1 MSQRKINPKD
11 DLFSEAQFEILLA
24 EISTLFINLPV
35 QQIDDEI
42 GAAQQRICNFLD
54 LDRSTLWQDLDQ
66 KTETMQLTHIYQPE
80 GSRPPVKGM
89 DVNDFFPWVYQK
101 VISGETVTVVKM
113 TDLPEDAER
122 DRESF
127 SLYGA
132 KSGVYV
138 PLSVGKGPVFGVLT
152 FATMHHVNN
161 WSERVV
167 KGCTLLAQVFSNT
180 LARKKTEMSL
190 YESEAR
196 LILATNAAGA
206 GLWNMELDTGAVWV
220 SDKIRELLHLTPD
233 EKLNDSSF
241 YNVMYPED
249 RERVKQIVEEA
260 IQTGEHFS
268 CEFRVVLPKGKIRW
282 ISARGQRDSGLEGR
296 PKSLLGVSLDISAS
310 KLMEKQLEERLNQ
323 IEDLKKRLEQENVYL
338 QEEVKLLAEN
348 SEILGKS
355 NAIKNIISQARQV
368 AETDSTVLLLGATG
382 TGKEL
387 LARAIHNMSLRKDR
401 PLVTINCASL
411 PPSLIENELFGR
423 ERGAYTGAMTKMIG
437 RFELADGST
446 LFLDE
451 IGELPLDLQ
460 SKILRVIEEGQLE
473 RLGSTTPLDIDVR
486 IIAATNREIEQEVK
500 EGKFRQD
507 LYYRLNVFP
516 ILIPP
521 LNERSEDIPLL
532 ARAFTREFGKKMGKQ
547 IEKIPHKTMQALQS
561 YSWPGNVRELRNII
575 ERGMILTK
583 DETLVVELPQNSIIE
598 PAKPTGNLDDIIR
611 REILAVLEQTRW
623 RIAGRNG
630 AAEILG
636 LKRSTLHSKMK
647 KLGIHRTDL

>member
-80 GSRPPVKGM
+80 GSRPPVKRM

-101 VISGETVTVVKM
+101 IISGETVTVVKM
-113 TDLPEDAER
+113 TDLPEEAER

-180 LARKKTEMSL
+180 LARKKAEMSL

-423 ERGAYTGAMTKMIG
+423 EKGAYTGAMTKMIG

>member
-1 MSQRKINPKD
+1 MSQRKIHAKD
-11 DLFSEAQFEILLA
+11 DLSYEAEFEILLA

-80 GSRPPVKGM
+80 GSRPPVKRM

-101 VISGETVTVVKM
+101 IISGETVTVVKM
-113 TDLPEDAER
+113 TDLPEEAER

-152 FATMHHVNN
+152 FATMRHVNN

-180 LARKKTEMSL
+180 LARKKAEMSL

-196 LILATNAAGA
+196 LSLATNAAGA

-220 SDKIRELLHLTPD
+220 SDKTRELLHLTPD

-268 CEFRVVLPKGKIRW
+268 CEFRVVLPEGKIRW
-282 ISARGQRDSGLEGR
+282 ISARGQRNSGLEGM

-310 KLMEKQLEERLNQ
+310 KLMEEQLEERLNQ

-355 NAIKNIISQARQV
+355 NAIKDIISQARQV

-423 ERGAYTGAMTKMIG
+423 EKGAYTGAMTKMIG

-460 SKILRVIEEGQLE
+460 SKLLRVIEEGQLE
-473 RLGSTTPLDIDVR
+473 RLGSTTPLNIDVR

-575 ERGMILTK
+575 ERGVILTK
-583 DETLVVELPQNSIIE
+583 DETLVVDLPQNSITE
-598 PAKPTGNLDDIIR
+598 TAKLTGNLDDIIR

>member
-1 MSQRKINPKD
+1 
-11 DLFSEAQFEILLA
+11 
-24 EISTLFINLPV
+24 
-35 QQIDDEI
+35 
-42 GAAQQRICNFLD
+42 
-54 LDRSTLWQDLDQ
+54 
-66 KTETMQLTHIYQPE
+66 
-80 GSRPPVKGM
+80 
-89 DVNDFFPWVYQK
+89 
-101 VISGETVTVVKM
+101 
-113 TDLPEDAER
+113 
-122 DRESF
+122 
-127 SLYGA
+127 
-132 KSGVYV
+132 
-138 PLSVGKGPVFGVLT
+138 
-152 FATMHHVNN
+152 
-161 WSERVV
+161 
-167 KGCTLLAQVFSNT
+167 
-180 LARKKTEMSL
+180 
-190 YESEAR
+190 
-196 LILATNAAGA
+196 
-206 GLWNMELDTGAVWV
+206 
-220 SDKIRELLHLTPD
+220 
-233 EKLNDSSF
+233 
-241 YNVMYPED
+241 
-249 RERVKQIVEEA
+249 
-260 IQTGEHFS
+260 
-268 CEFRVVLPKGKIRW
+268 
-282 ISARGQRDSGLEGR
+282 
-296 PKSLLGVSLDISAS
+296 VSLDISAS
-310 KLMEKQLEERLNQ
+310 KLMEEQLEERLNQ
-323 IEDLKKRLEQENVYL
+323 IEDLKKRLEQENIYL
-338 QEEVKLLAEN
+338 QEEVRLLAEN
-348 SEILGKS
+348 ADILGKS

-423 ERGAYTGAMTKMIG
+423 EKGAYTGAMTKMIG

-460 SKILRVIEEGQLE
+460 SKLLRVIEEGQLE
-473 RLGSTTPLDIDVR
+473 RLGSTTPLNIDVR

-575 ERGMILTK
+575 ERGVILTK
-583 DETLVVELPQNSIIE
+583 DETLVVDLPQNSITE
-598 PAKPTGNLDDIIR
+598 TAKLTGNLDDIIR